1 MANLYDRNPVET
13 GTKITVDTGV
23 KKAQASGGE
32 KIGWWFL
39 FILSLPLFGGLLW
52 WWISK
57 GNDLKRRMNKINQ
70 LSGQIDTQL
79 TKRHNTLTKLLGSV
93 QGYVDHEKSLLSDIT
108 KLRNMNIRPE
118 TREESTNLSQGV
130 LGRLSM
136 IVEQYPNLKANEQ
149 FNKLS
154 DNIVLLE
161 DEIAATRR
169 FYNSE
174 VNEFNSQLFTF
185 PSNVKAT
192 SMGLETIQLFSAD
205 PSKKQDVVIKF

>member
-1 MANLYDRNPVET
+1 MANIYDRNPLES
-13 GTKITVDTGV
+13 GTQIITDTSA
-23 KKAQASGGE
+23 KKAHASAGEQAF
-32 KIGWWFL
+32 WWIL
-39 FILSLPLFGGLLW
+39 FILLLPFFGGLLW

-57 GNDLKRRMNKINQ
+57 GNEFKRRMNRINE

-79 TKRHNTLTKLLGSV
+79 TKRHDTLTKLLGSV
-93 QGYVDHEKSLLSDIT
+93 QGYADHEKGLLSDIT

-118 TREESTNLSQGV
+118 TREEATALSQDI
-130 LGRLSM
+130 LGRLSVV
-136 IVEQYPNLKANEQ
+136 VEQYPNIKANEQ

-169 FYNSE
+169 FYNTE

-185 PSNVKAT
+185 PSNIKAT
-192 SMGLETIQLFSAD
+192 SLRLETIQLFSAD
-205 PSKKQDVVIKF
+205 PAKKQDVVIKF